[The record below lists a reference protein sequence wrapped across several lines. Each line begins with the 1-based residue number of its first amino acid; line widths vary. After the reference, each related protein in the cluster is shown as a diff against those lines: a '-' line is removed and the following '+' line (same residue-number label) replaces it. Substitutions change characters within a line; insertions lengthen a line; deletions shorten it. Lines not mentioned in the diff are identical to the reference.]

1 MKFLYIVFTI
11 FLLAGCAQKKLDMQT
26 KEPIKETILD
36 LSKISQ
42 NPSYFSKDIKAS
54 YISSQLEYE
63 KKYFKVWNINK
74 GDTSLKEA
82 MWAHRVYD
90 ANNSYGENL
99 QPRKQAFFD
108 ALLSNA
114 NFDAYQTLNL
124 KALSLKK
131 LNIRSMPSDEVI
143 LMNPKRAGEGF
154 PFDYLQNS
162 TIAANKPLLISH
174 YSKDKKW
181 AFVESSFAFGWVHS
195 SDIVSLDDVKAQLW
209 QRAQQVIITQ
219 DNVPIYSQNN
229 QFLFHSQIGQMFALI
244 DEDEK
249 SFTVLTISKYKNS
262 QAYFKKSKL
271 SKEMAHKG
279 ILEFN
284 SENITKIM
292 NQLSKSEYGWGGM
305 YAQRDCSSTLRD
317 FFAPFGVW
325 LPRNSYKQSLVGNV
339 ISLKNLS
346 NDAKIT
352 FIKDK
357 AVPFRTLVYKQ
368 GHIALYVGNYD
379 DKVII
384 YQNVWGV
391 KTIKDGKNGRY
402 VIGRPVFSTLEIGKN
417 LQDYDTN
424 ASLLSNLESI
434 STL

>member
-11 FLLAGCAQKKLDMQT
+11 FLLGGCAQKKLNVKT

-36 LSKISQ
+36 LSNIPQ
-42 NPSYFSKDIKAS
+42 NPSYFSKELKAS
-54 YISSQLEYE
+54 YISSQMEYE
-63 KKYFKVWNINK
+63 KKYFKIWNINK

-195 SDIVSLDDVKAQLW
+195 SDIVSLDDAKARLW

-244 DEDEK
+244 DENEK

-325 LPRNSYKQSLVGNV
+325 LPRNSYKQSLVGNG
-339 ISLKNLS
+339 ISLENLS
-346 NDAKIT
+346 NDAKIAL
-352 FIKDK
+352 IKEK

-368 GHIALYVGNYD
+368 GHIALFVGTYD
-379 DKVII
+379 NKVII

-391 KTIKDGKNGRY
+391 KTMKNGKNGRY
-402 VIGRPVFSTLEIGKN
+402 IIGRPVFSTLEIGKN
-417 LQDYDTN
+417 LRDYDAN
-424 ASLLSNLESI
+424 ASLLSNLKSI